1 MTGRRELVA
10 VVLGCLAGAALLLI
24 AGGRTWA
31 TVVRPA
37 PFHGTVAV
45 TGHQL
50 TAVTTAVGLLG
61 LAAVAGVLATRSWG
75 RRAAGL
81 ALVVAGLAA
90 AVVSATA
97 GDAAGARTAADLT
110 GARVPVSFTGW
121 RWAAVAGAAL
131 LVLAG
136 AAVVARG
143 RRWPGM
149 GARYEA
155 PGEPAAAPAAQAV
168 DPDVSAWEALDRG
181 EDPTVGHDRQ

>member
-1 MTGRRELVA
+1 MTARRELAAA
-10 VVLGCLAGAALLLI
+10 VLSCLAGAALLLI
-24 AGGRTWA
+24 SGGRTWA

-50 TAVTTAVGLLG
+50 TAATTAVGLLG

-81 ALVVAGLAA
+81 VLVVAGVAA
-90 AVVSATA
+90 AVATGGA
-97 GDAAGARTAADLT
+97 DDGDSARTAADLT
-110 GARVPVSFTGW
+110 GAHVAVTFTGW
-121 RWAAVAGAAL
+121 RWVAVAGAAV
-131 LVLAG
+131 LVVAG
-136 AAVVARG
+136 AAIVARG
-143 RRWPGM
+143 GRWPGM

-155 PGEPAAAPAAQAV
+155 PGEPAATRTAQPA